1 MRANRTALYF
11 VICGLA
17 LAAACFARL
26 HYIERT
32 WNDST
37 FHLSTDTSVPASFLF
52 IGLGIAAVGLV
63 ILVVRWLRKSE
74 SEVDKK

>member
-1 MRANRTALYF
+1 MSAYRIALYS

-26 HYIERT
+26 LYIERT

-37 FHLSTDTSVPASFLF
+37 FHLATDTSVPAVFLF
-52 IGLGIAAVGLV
+52 IGLGVSAVGLV
-63 ILVVRWLRKSE
+63 IALVIWVRRSKNGVARK
-74 SEVDKK
+74 